1 MYPIL
6 INPIGSCNVNREFID
21 NLKRTVR
28 GHVVFQ
34 IKQFKFW
41 TTINRNRRNKST
53 GKLFVVVRNLMRS
66 FFYCTRKY

>member
-6 INPIGSCNVNREFID
+6 INPIGSCNVNREFIE

-41 TTINRNRRNKST
+41 TTINRYHRNKGT
-53 GKLFVVVRNLMRS
+53 G
-66 FFYCTRKY
+66 

>member
-41 TTINRNRRNKST
+41 TTINRYHRNKGT
-53 GKLFVVVRNLMRS
+53 GKLIVVRNLVRS
-66 FFYCTRKY
+66 FFHCIRKY